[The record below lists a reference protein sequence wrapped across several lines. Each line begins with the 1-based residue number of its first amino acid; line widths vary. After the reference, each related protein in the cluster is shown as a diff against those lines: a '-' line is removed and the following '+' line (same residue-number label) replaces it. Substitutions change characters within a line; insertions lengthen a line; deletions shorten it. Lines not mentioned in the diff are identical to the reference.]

1 VAYVPPVIRAIVVHF
16 MLAYDHPFLD
26 GNGRTARVLFYWS
39 MLHEDY
45 WLAEFLPISRLL
57 AKAPGK
63 YGRSFLYSE
72 QDEGDL
78 TYFVIFQL
86 RIIQRAITDLQQY
99 LAGKAADT
107 KRLQESLM
115 ALSRQFNHRQLALL
129 QHAIKNPHAQYT
141 VVSHAGSHNIV
152 AQTARIDLQ
161 RLEQQG
167 LLTRSA
173 LKRGHAWIPSADLA
187 EMLEPAH
194 GSVGR
199 HRQRS

>member
-1 VAYVPPVIRAIVVHF
+1 
-16 MLAYDHPFLD
+16 MLAYDHPFVD

-86 RIIQRAITDLQQY
+86 RIIQRALADLQGISQV
-99 LAGKAADT
+99 
-107 KRLQESLM
+107 R
-115 ALSRQFNHRQLALL
+115 
-129 QHAIKNPHAQYT
+129 
-141 VVSHAGSHNIV
+141 
-152 AQTARIDLQ
+152 
-161 RLEQQG
+161 
-167 LLTRSA
+167 
-173 LKRGHAWIPSADLA
+173 
-187 EMLEPAH
+187 
-194 GSVGR
+194 
-199 HRQRS
+199 